1 MLIYINIVRSSSHSA
16 LKFIFRS
23 NHDCPI
29 NVLESVANE
38 CFPLHRSDRYIIEDI
53 ILQMASNVH
62 GKLNDIRFVALIE
75 RIHDV
80 ISTQECFAM
89 KYPFNIALNVL
100 LQEQTIAHASN
111 GKYMEAAEG
120 QKHRDALFDFEVS
133 RRHKG
138 LHSKQTQN
146 ILNLEK
152 AHHDQYEQFIQQ
164 WHNFQESFED
174 RAERAIISMKE
185 HHSKALQHIE
195 KKLLIK
201 ARKKPCLHSKGR
213 IKELRKKETKLA
225 QEEHYGEAQKF
236 KEISDA
242 MEEEERLN
250 NIAFNENSLTHK
262 AADFRKHQEAEIMAL
277 SKRIDSQM
285 KANNKKKEADCK
297 RLIQQHHN
305 IQMVLKSKYTID
317 GQSQFT
323 NIEKD
328 VRIKIDHWKEEKMTK
343 NQI

>member
-1 MLIYINIVRSSSHSA
+1 
-16 LKFIFRS
+16 
-23 NHDCPI
+23 
-29 NVLESVANE
+29 
-38 CFPLHRSDRYIIEDI
+38 
-53 ILQMASNVH
+53 MASNVH